1 MTRRACVRAV
11 RAGTLR
17 RRGWK
22 RSRRAMLVRTFQ
34 VGVLEAV
41 AEDEHEA
48 HDVLD
53 GAEAAGVDEGLLVV
67 LEPAHAG
74 DAIVALE
81 ETQVRRIHCER
92 PAKAEAHRNH
102 GETLGGPLERRAPVR
117 DGMPLGSGG
126 ARVPAAGV
134 TARPARGRRLDA
146 GRLATSQTTAKQGA
160 RQGAILPVL
169 RMRSARRFLV

>member
-1 MTRRACVRAV
+1 MSWRACERCA

-17 RRGWK
+17 RREWR
-22 RSRRAMLVRTFQ
+22 RSRRAMLLRTFQ

-53 GAEAAGVDEGLLVV
+53 GAEAAGVDIGLLVV

-102 GETLGGPLERRAPVR
+102 GENLGGPLERRAPVR

-126 ARVPAAGV
+126 TRVSAAGV
-134 TARPARGRRLDA
+134 TARPARGRRVDA
-146 GRLATSQTTAKQGA
+146 GRLATSPDSTPSTRLKCTLA
-160 RQGAILPVL
+160 
-169 RMRSARRFLV
+169 

>member
-1 MTRRACVRAV
+1 
-11 RAGTLR
+11 
-17 RRGWK
+17 
-22 RSRRAMLVRTFQ
+22 MLVRTFQ

-48 HDVLD
+48 HDVLN

-92 PAKAEAHRNH
+92 PVKVEAHRNH
-102 GETLGGPLERRAPVR
+102 GETLGGSLERRAPVR
-117 DGMPLGSGG
+117 DGMPLGSGK

-146 GRLATSQTTAKQGA
+146 GRLATSPDASKTGHTQGT
-160 RQGAILPVL
+160 ILPVCECAQNGVFVCEL
-169 RMRSARRFLV
+169 LNMNLFLES